1 MSTHAT
7 EHGFCVY
14 NDEWPLTLEG
24 AEPELPEE
32 GPESYHDVPAFE
44 VRAREDDVVLIGAVP
59 GLTNEDI
66 DIQVGSDHVVIA
78 AHHFWRTITLPVEI
92 EVTKVTAQL
101 KDGVLTV
108 RAERK
113 PVLKEIRVDVRAA
126 EE

>member
-1 MSTHAT
+1 MGTHAT

-32 GPESYHDVPAFE
+32 GSDSYHDVPMFE
-44 VRAREDDVVLIGAVP
+44 VLAREADVVLIGAVP
-59 GLTNEDI
+59 GLTKEEI
-66 DIQVGSDHVVIA
+66 DVRVGSDHVIIA
-78 AHHFWRTITLPVEI
+78 AHHFSRTITLPVEVG
-92 EVTKVTAQL
+92 VTKVTAQL
-101 KDGVLTV
+101 EQGILTV

-113 PVLKEIRVDVRAA
+113 PILKEIHVDVRAA